1 MVAVRVP
8 DSSKDPKQ
16 VSSLGSPVSTPSASV
31 GLGSHFRSGDDACAV
46 GLSIGLNE
54 PAPHLAVLAS
64 PSVRAP
70 LRKTCRE
77 SPGETLP
84 QFPNWVPG

>member
-1 MVAVRVP
+1 MIP
-8 DSSKDPKQ
+8 DSSKDPGQ

-31 GLGSHFRSGDDACAV
+31 GLGSHFCSGDDACTV
-46 GLSIGLNE
+46 GLLIGLNE

-70 LRKTCRE
+70 RRNTCGE